1 MKERG
6 REKDGT
12 SAAGTQAAP
21 RNRPPAE
28 PASATERTAR
38 STGATGSFKAS
49 VLDAKFGSGDP
60 LTIGVEEEYMLIDGK
75 SYALVSAIEPVLK
88 AVEGTPLENRTHP
101 ELMESTVEVATGI
114 CRGIDDAR
122 TELAEIRRDISN
134 VVRPLGLRIAAAS
147 THPFSL
153 SEEQRITS
161 RDRYRYIVEQL
172 QYVARRELVFGM
184 HVHVGVPSPET
195 CMSVMEGVLV
205 ELPVLLALS
214 SNSPFWRGK
223 PSGLA
228 STRQAVFAGFPR
240 SGLPPRFGSYEDYAE
255 TVGWM
260 ETTNVIG
267 DYTHLWWD
275 VRPHP
280 KLGTIELR
288 VPDVQFD
295 VEYSLALTAYVQALV
310 MEILDECEKG
320 SPPVSYHR
328 ALVAENKWLAARYG
342 VDAQMMDL
350 AGGRRVKLPAS
361 QLARRRLRQLAPY
374 ARELGCNEALQ
385 GIEKILETGTGAA
398 RQLRVY
404 NANQDLVEVMGELA
418 SVTELATAS

>member
-1 MKERG
+1 MATRRSSNQPSTAE
-6 REKDGT
+6 
-12 SAAGTQAAP
+12 
-21 RNRPPAE
+21 AE
-28 PASATERTAR
+28 PRPRSGKGSA
-38 STGATGSFKAS
+38 GAVKSS
-49 VLDAKFGSGDP
+49 VLDHRFGRGDP
-60 LTIGVEEEYMLIDGK
+60 LTVGVEEEYMLLDGTTFD
-75 SYALVSAIEPVLK
+75 LRNGIEQVLQ
-88 AVEGTPLENRTHP
+88 AVQGSPLEGQVHP
-101 ELMESTVEVATGI
+101 ELMESTVEVASKV
-114 CRGIDDAR
+114 CKNIDDAR
-122 TELAEIRRDISN
+122 RELTALRRGLAEA
-134 VVRPLGLRIAAAS
+134 VGPLGLRIGSAG
-147 THPFSL
+147 THPFAL
-153 SEEQRITS
+153 AEDQRITS

-184 HVHVGVPSPET
+184 HVHVGVPSPEL

-240 SGLPPRFGSYEDYAE
+240 SGLPPRFASYEDYAE

-280 KLGTIELR
+280 RLGTIELR
-288 VPDVQFD
+288 VPDCQFD
-295 VEYSLALTAYVQALV
+295 MEYSLALVAYVQALV
-310 MEILDECEKG
+310 MEVLDECQKG
-320 SPPVSYHR
+320 NPPVSHHR
-328 ALVAENKWLAARYG
+328 ALVSENKWLAARYG

-385 GIEKILETGTGAA
+385 GIERILETGTGAA